1 MLICGITTSPRD
13 HGAFYLDDTVSSL
26 KAAEAK
32 LIHISAEPGCPVTDR
47 GSLTA
52 QDVEDVAWHP
62 KRLGNWKNFCACAER
77 VLFLANE
84 TNETNEKF
92 VVTCE
97 DDVVFHPD
105 ALKIAHSELTRLQ
118 EEGEKVGFLALY
130 TSSIYQRAIPEGTHY
145 YRAKSLWGACAL
157 AWPVE
162 SLRAVL
168 DHPFAQKWRGMGP
181 NPPSI
186 GHPDICHADT
196 CIGETI
202 IKLGLKSF
210 MMKPSYCQHV
220 GSVSSLR
227 KVKLTPERQC
237 SHFAGDDF
245 CHGNTEK

>member
-1 MLICGITTSPRD
+1 MICGITTAPRD
-13 HGAFYLDDTVSSL
+13 QGAYYLEKTISSL
-26 KAAEAK
+26 RDADARF
-32 LIHISAEPGCPVTDR
+32 IDVSAEPGSKVPGFENPYSPDR
-47 GSLTA
+47 VYWNA
-52 QDVEDVAWHP
+52 V
-62 KRLGNWKNFCACAER
+62 KLGNWGNFRANAER
-77 VLFLANE
+77 VLALANE
-84 TNETNEKF
+84 ANEKF

-105 ALKIAHSELTRLQ
+105 ALKFAHRELTRLQ

-181 NPPSI
+181 NPPSV

-202 IKLGLKSF
+202 IKLGLKSYF
-210 MMKPSYCQHV
+210 LKPCYAFHCGV
-220 GSVSSLR
+220 ISSLR

-237 SHFAGDDF
+237 SHFAGGDI
-245 CHGNTEK
+245 CHGSLEK

>member
-1 MLICGITTSPRD
+1 MLICGITTAPRD
-13 HGAFYLDDTVSSL
+13 QGACYLDQTISSL
-26 KAAEAK
+26 RSADARF
-32 LIHISAEPGCPVTDR
+32 IHVSAEPGSKVPGLEQPALPDCVVFNPF
-47 GSLTA
+47 
-52 QDVEDVAWHP
+52 
-62 KRLGNWKNFCACAER
+62 RLGNWSNFRCCSER

-84 TNETNEKF
+84 INEKF

-105 ALKIAHSELTRLQ
+105 ALKIANSELTRLQ

-168 DHPFAQKWRGMGP
+168 DHPFAKKWRGMGP
-181 NPPSI
+181 NPPSV

-202 IKLGLKSF
+202 IKLGLKSYF
-210 MMKPSYCQHV
+210 CKPCYARHL
-220 GSVSSLR
+220 GAVSSLR
-227 KVKLTPERQC
+227 RVKLTPERNC
-237 SHFAGDDF
+237 SHFMGD
-245 CHGNTEK
+245 GNAP

>member
-1 MLICGITTSPRD
+1 MICGITTAPRD
-13 HGAFYLDDTVSSL
+13 QGAYYLDQTIASL
-26 KAAEAK
+26 QASHARI
-32 LIHISAEPGCPVTDR
+32 IHVSAEPGSIIPEKEVQLSHFWTVFNE
-47 GSLTA
+47 T
-52 QDVEDVAWHP
+52 
-62 KRLGNWKNFCACAER
+62 RLGNWSNWRACAER
-77 VLFLANE
+77 VFSLAV
-84 TNETNEKF
+84 ETNEKF

-105 ALKIAHSELTRLQ
+105 ALKIANSELTRLK

-181 NPPSI
+181 NPPSV

-196 CIGETI
+196 CIGETL
-202 IKLGLKSF
+202 IKLGLKTF
-210 MMKPSYCQHV
+210 FMKPSVVRHI
-220 GSVSSLR
+220 GAVSSLR
-227 KVKLTPERQC
+227 KVKMTPERNC
-237 SHFAGDDF
+237 SHFMGD
-245 CHGNTEK
+245 GNVA